1 MSNTVD
7 RSAAAP
13 AVASL
18 AQLVDDAVSDGVAP
32 FLVAMVADRDGV
44 RWQHCAGLAN
54 ATHPASPDSVLSIF
68 SATKAVGGL
77 MAVMAIDRGLITMDT
92 PVGDVLPQFDKLQ
105 VLESVGPN
113 GPVFRKPK
121 RRATLRHLLTH
132 TSGMGLEFYY
142 PLMAEYAARTGAP
155 SDVTGTFES
164 LNYPLLFDPGE
175 DFAYGIGLDWV
186 GALVAELDGRSIDR
200 FVQEEIL
207 EPLGMKHTYF
217 ERAAAGDQ
225 LATIRLKRPDGEFEP
240 MENFLPENPE
250 IYHMG
255 YALYSSSA
263 DYLTFLRLVLNE
275 GELDGRRL
283 VSPEA
288 MQLMYTDQ
296 LPGVALPTPIL
307 KSSAAIICDTEP
319 CPGTRKT
326 HTAGFFRNED
336 ALPGMRNVGSLFW
349 GGALNTHYWADPHAG
364 IAAVF
369 MTQMS
374 PFFEPRLME
383 RFTEFERT
391 VYRDLVN

>member
-1 MSNTVD
+1 MSNRMGHVEEE
-7 RSAAAP
+7 RL
-13 AVASL
+13 VSL
-18 AQLVDDAVSDGVAP
+18 EQLVDDAVEDGVAP

-44 RWQHCAGLAN
+44 RWERSAGWAN
-54 ATHPASPDSVLSIF
+54 ASHPATPDTVLSVF
-68 SATKAVGGL
+68 SATKAIGGL

-92 PVGDVLPQFDKLQ
+92 PVGDILPQFDALQ
-105 VLESVGPN
+105 VLEAVGPD

-142 PLMAEYAARTGAP
+142 PLMAEYAAKTGAD

-175 DFAYGIGLDWV
+175 DFAYGPGLDWV
-186 GALVAELDGRSIDR
+186 GALVAELDGRPIDR
-200 FVQEEIL
+200 FVSEEIL
-207 EPLGMKHTYF
+207 EPLGMTNSYF
-217 ERAAAGDQ
+217 ERAQAGDL
-225 LATIRLKRPDGEFEP
+225 LADIKYKGPDGVFQP
-240 MENFLPENPE
+240 MDNFLPEHPE

-283 VSPEA
+283 VSREA
-288 MQLMYTDQ
+288 MKLMSTDQ
-296 LPGVALPTPIL
+296 LPGVSLPTPIL

-326 HTAGFFRNED
+326 HTAAFFRNED
-336 ALPGMRNVGSLFW
+336 AVPGMRNVGSLFW

-369 MTQMS
+369 MTQMM

-383 RFTEFERT
+383 RFAAFERA
-391 VYRDLVN
+391 VYRNLAF